1 MFTFHQNEYKEI
13 NKTNKDMETKLISLV
28 EKALP
33 AMSGSQVTYSQ
44 RSNIFLSSGY
54 TSAAG
59 NTYFQGIRL
68 SDRIIINYDFGQ
80 GWKYLFLNGIRIYG
94 YDGRNKQL
102 ISSKSYNC
110 TVFSEQFAKVQC
122 QKMIIE
128 YLSGQMKLMG
138 NTSVTQ
144 SQLSEFSSKIVAEA
158 LRNNPQKLLA

>member
-1 MFTFHQNEYKEI
+1 
-13 NKTNKDMETKLISLV
+13 METRLISLV

-44 RSNIFLSSGY
+44 RSNIVLSSGY

-110 TVFSEQFAKVQC
+110 TVFSEQFAKIQC
-122 QKMIIE
+122 QNMIIE

-138 NTSVTQ
+138 NMNVSQ
-144 SQLSEFSSKIVAEA
+144 SQLSEFSTKIVAEA

>member
-1 MFTFHQNEYKEI
+1 
-13 NKTNKDMETKLISLV
+13 METRLISLV

-33 AMSGSQVTYSQ
+33 AMSGSRVTYCQ

-59 NTYFQGIRL
+59 NTYLQGIRL

-110 TVFSEQFAKVQC
+110 TVFSEQFAKIQC
-122 QKMIIE
+122 QNMIIE

-138 NTSVTQ
+138 NMNVSQ
-144 SQLSEFSSKIVAEA
+144 SQLSEFSTKIVAEA

>member
-1 MFTFHQNEYKEI
+1 MDTRLN
-13 NKTNKDMETKLISLV
+13 SLV

-33 AMSGSQVTYSQ
+33 AMSGSQVTYNQ
-44 RSNIFLSSGY
+44 RNNIFLSSGY

-59 NTYFQGIRL
+59 NTYFHGIRL

-102 ISSKSYNC
+102 ISSKCYNC

-122 QKMIIE
+122 QNMIVE
-128 YLSGQMKLMG
+128 YLTGQMKLMG
-138 NTSVTQ
+138 NTPVSQ
-144 SQLSEFSSKIVAEA
+144 SQLYDFSSKIVAEA

>member
-1 MFTFHQNEYKEI
+1 
-13 NKTNKDMETKLISLV
+13 METRLISLV

-122 QKMIIE
+122 QNMIIE

-138 NTSVTQ
+138 NMNVTQ